1 MDKKEFIHIRAFFHD
16 MAFDIL
22 ARTQRDD
29 INMILECLLEGW
41 IKQWSTQSEVQ
52 ILAAKANSE

>member
-29 INMILECLLEGW
+29 INMILECLLEG
-41 IKQWSTQSEVQ
+41 
-52 ILAAKANSE
+52 